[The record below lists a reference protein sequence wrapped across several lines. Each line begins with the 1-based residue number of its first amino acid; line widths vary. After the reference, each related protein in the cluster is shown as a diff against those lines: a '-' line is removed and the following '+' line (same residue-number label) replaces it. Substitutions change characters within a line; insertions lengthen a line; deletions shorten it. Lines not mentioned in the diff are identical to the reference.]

1 MNEFENEVRLID
13 IKKDPLNPHQHQGIH
28 PYVIIRNYGTCCLVA
43 PCTSKTSKRTLPT
56 QVRIASI
63 WDKET
68 MVLLEQMITVPACI
82 VAKGKFCTKLS
93 EEDIERVHNAAFI
106 QLGIYQDLDK
116 NVMKGSVYYLSL
128 PKSESF
134 HRVSGVRPYIVMSNE
149 ACNAHSPVVHV
160 LPMSKTRHSAKDRE
174 VFGKAN
180 GYALLENITL
190 IPKEMLKDHT
200 YYGELKKGSVYAI
213 NKEIEKIIKNE
224 HTYHRR

>member
-106 QLGIYQDLDK
+106 QLGIHQDLDK
-116 NVMKGSVYYLSL
+116 NVM
-128 PKSESF
+128 
-134 HRVSGVRPYIVMSNE
+134 N
-149 ACNAHSPVVHV
+149 
-160 LPMSKTRHSAKDRE
+160 
-174 VFGKAN
+174 
-180 GYALLENITL
+180 
-190 IPKEMLKDHT
+190 ML
-200 YYGELKKGSVYAI
+200 I
-213 NKEIEKIIKNE
+213 NK
-224 HTYHRR
+224 Y